1 MLRRPLRGARPK
13 RPHRPRAAGRQPG
26 RPGPPCLRHP
36 VQGAAPAGRPG
47 QGAAPRRADRRPGPG
62 RDPRRP
68 PADRRAPPQR
78 GDDLPDDPP
87 PGGGRAALRPGRD
100 PDHDPAHHRPPRP
113 AARAAVR
120 HDAHRQD
127 PGRAP
132 RAGRGL
138 CWPAGRRRLAPGR
151 PRQLRPGRVPAGS
164 RRTGGHPGAGRG
176 RRRGAVDRPVAPL
189 ARGGL
194 PGADR
199 PGRGGGPQMSVSRRR
214 VRAILRKE
222 LREYRHNGFIIWT
235 MAIFPLIFLIQ
246 PLVVVFA
253 LPTSASAGLGHEHLL
268 LYMLGIPALVPA
280 AVAAYAVVGE
290 RQQGTLEPV
299 LTTPIRRQEFLLGK
313 ALAAL
318 VPSVAIAYVVYAFF
332 LACVGLFAR
341 PAVASALL
349 RGPDLLA
356 QLLFTPLLAGW
367 SIWIGIAI
375 SARASDF
382 RVAQQLGILASLP
395 TAVVAA
401 LIAFNVIHATLGLAL
416 GLAAALLLGNRLGWR
431 IMSATFD
438 RERLITGT
446 R

>member
-1 MLRRPLRGARPK
+1 
-13 RPHRPRAAGRQPG
+13 
-26 RPGPPCLRHP
+26 
-36 VQGAAPAGRPG
+36 
-47 QGAAPRRADRRPGPG
+47 
-62 RDPRRP
+62 
-68 PADRRAPPQR
+68 
-78 GDDLPDDPP
+78 
-87 PGGGRAALRPGRD
+87 
-100 PDHDPAHHRPPRP
+100 
-113 AARAAVR
+113 VR
-120 HDAHRQD
+120 
-127 PGRAP
+127 
-132 RAGRGL
+132 
-138 CWPAGRRRLAPGR
+138 
-151 PRQLRPGRVPAGS
+151 VSS
-164 RRTGGHPGAGRG
+164 RRI
-176 RRRGAVDRPVAPL
+176 
-189 ARGGL
+189 
-194 PGADR
+194 
-199 PGRGGGPQMSVSRRR
+199 
-214 VRAILRKE
+214 RAIFRKE

-253 LPTSASAGLGHEHLL
+253 LPASASNQLEGGHLL

-299 LTTPIRRQEFLLGK
+299 LTTPIRREEFLLGK

-318 VPSVAIAYVVYAFF
+318 VPSVAIAYAVYALF
-332 LACVGLFAR
+332 LVCVGLFAQ

-349 RGPDLLA
+349 QAPDLLA

-367 SIWIGIAI
+367 SIWVGIAI

-401 LIAFNVIHATLGLAL
+401 LIAFDVIHATLGLAI

-438 RERLITGT
+438 RERLITST
-446 R
+446 K